1 MKDVMILSLIIIVV
15 CLMLFLH
22 WGKKQEAKAMELSEQ
37 DERDGNVIFEN
48 KRKQM
53 ASQDVTV
60 QDMVRMDLYRD

>member
-1 MKDVMILSLIIIVV
+1 
-15 CLMLFLH
+15 
-22 WGKKQEAKAMELSEQ
+22 MELSEQ